1 MMNWGDFSVVY
12 AILLLIVGFTV
23 VAFGY
28 WKLSFFFWITTALLM
43 LTDELIERGWWMEE
57 LRGMWV
63 LGSTGIGSGLGGA
76 IYIVLELTDP
86 PKAWGIFLTALAVV
100 ATAVISL
107 WSTREIK
114 EELP

>member
-1 MMNWGDFSVVY
+1 MNWARFSAIY
-12 AILLLIVGFTV
+12 AVLLIFAGSIV
-23 VAFGY
+23 VAFGF

-43 LTDELIERGWWMEE
+43 LVDELIERGWWMEE

-63 LGSTGIGSGLGGA
+63 LGSTGIGAGLGGA

-86 PKAWGIFLTALAVV
+86 PEAWGIFLTALAVV
-100 ATAVISL
+100 ATAVVSL